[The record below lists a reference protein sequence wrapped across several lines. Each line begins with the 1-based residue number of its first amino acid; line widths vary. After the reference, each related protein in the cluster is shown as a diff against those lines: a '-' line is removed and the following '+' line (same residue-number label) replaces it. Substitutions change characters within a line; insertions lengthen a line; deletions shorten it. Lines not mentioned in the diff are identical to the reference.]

1 MCVLAILEQS
11 KRQLATSS
19 SLLAVNMF
27 NDYFYFYLLLLLLLL
42 LFLLLLLLCIFF
54 VFVFGYFF
62 ILVLVLHFSSFT
74 KQITRLCDLPRR
86 RCRQKFRQQQ
96 AMLLLLQSTEAA
108 AEAEAELL
116 YCVVVAS

>member
-27 NDYFYFYLLLLLLLL
+27 NDYFYFYLLLL
-42 LFLLLLLLCIFF
+42 FLLLLLLCMFF

-62 ILVLVLHFSSFT
+62 YFGFSFAFFLIYKT
-74 KQITRLCDLPRR
+74 NHAT
-86 RCRQKFRQQQ
+86 
-96 AMLLLLQSTEAA
+96 
-108 AEAEAELL
+108 
-116 YCVVVAS
+116 V

>member
-1 MCVLAILEQS
+1 MLAILEQS

-42 LFLLLLLLCIFF
+42 LCIFF

-62 ILVLVLHFSSFT
+62 YFGFSFAFFLIYKT
-74 KQITRLCDLPRR
+74 NHAT
-86 RCRQKFRQQQ
+86 
-96 AMLLLLQSTEAA
+96 
-108 AEAEAELL
+108 
-116 YCVVVAS
+116 V

>member
-27 NDYFYFYLLLLLLLL
+27 NDYFYFYLLL